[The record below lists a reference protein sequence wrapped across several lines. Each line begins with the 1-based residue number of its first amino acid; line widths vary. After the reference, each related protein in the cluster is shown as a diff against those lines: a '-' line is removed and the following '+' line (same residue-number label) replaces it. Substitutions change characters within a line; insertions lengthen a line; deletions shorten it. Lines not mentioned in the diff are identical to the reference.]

1 MTTDNICTHCGRD
14 TSMGSG
20 RFVNRIRSDDG
31 YMCAECQTP
40 EYAVELVDGG
50 YESDDSMTTCHICGL
65 TSSDERRF
73 TYGNKQDEEAITG
86 DGSIRCGNCI
96 DDEDREGGE

>member
-1 MTTDNICTHCGRD
+1 MTTEKRRILDLFWKEMGGRSMTTDNP
-14 TSMGSG
+14 
-20 RFVNRIRSDDG
+20 V
-31 YMCAECQTP
+31 
-40 EYAVELVDGG
+40 
-50 YESDDSMTTCHICGL
+50 TTCHICGL

-96 DDEDREGGE
+96 DDEDTEGGE